1 MGGSRWCVS
10 LRKLPGSW
18 ALGAVC
24 VLPLLAPSTVSAQ
37 LAPDARRFMLG
48 GTFCF
53 ELKQPRV
60 PDWRE
65 TFKLVV
71 TPAGDQRGTPL
82 VRVDGLMHGVRGKE
96 PRLEYLAQMIGSAVV
111 APRFSAPQTGGR
123 DLLIGMTSNQAG
135 TYDDLAREGGVWT
148 GDYAFTLDVSRLS
161 GRVIGTKRFRGIRDG
176 ELLPL
181 KEDAVDGTVSLI
193 QCTGF

>member
-1 MGGSRWCVS
+1 MGARRWRVSVRGWSASRS
-10 LRKLPGSW
+10 
-18 ALGAVC
+18 LGAAC
-24 VLPLLAPSTVSAQ
+24 LLLGIAPGTGSAQ
-37 LAPDARRFMLG
+37 LVPDARRFMLG

-71 TPAGDQRGTPL
+71 TPVGDPRAAPL

-111 APRFSAPQTGGR
+111 APRFSAPQTGAR

-135 TYDDLAREGGVWT
+135 TYDDVSREGGIWT
-148 GDYAFTLDVSRLS
+148 GDYAFTLEVTRLS

-176 ELLPL
+176 QLLPL
-181 KEDAVDGTVSLI
+181 QEDAVDGTVSLI
-193 QCTGF
+193 PCSGF